1 MEKASLITRILNKFK
16 AKRERLPHHP
26 LPFREIND
34 INDHLVKFDR
44 EKLNQKIQNDRIAKN
59 K

>member
-1 MEKASLITRILNKFK
+1 MKKVSLLNRIIDRFK
-16 AKRERLPHHP
+16 TKRERPPHHP

-34 INDHLVKFDR
+34 INDYYVKFNK
-44 EKLNQKIQNDRIAKN
+44 EKLNKPTQNDTIAKN